1 MARSSGGQSS
11 LSRAVALLE
20 AFDPGTRDL
29 SASQIA
35 ARAGLPLSTAH
46 RIIGELVSLGLL
58 ERLADRRYRMGL
70 RMWELAVRTPGA
82 LGIREIALE
91 TLRSTHARIGQ
102 NLQLG
107 VLQGSQVLYLER
119 LSAPTAA
126 VNFVVVGGRV
136 PFHATSSGLVLV
148 AHVGS
153 VEQQK
158 ALVTSLPKYANA
170 PRPAPEVML
179 RELAEIRRKGFAITR
194 GYVDAAA
201 TAIAVPIKGATG
213 KAVAAISAI
222 VPTDDTREELV
233 LPVLHAAAA
242 SITNAL
248 RRTSEG

>member
-1 MARSSGGQSS
+1 MARSSDGQSS

-20 AFDPGTRDL
+20 TFDTGTRDL

-35 ARAGLPLSTAH
+35 TRAGVPLSTAH

-58 ERLADRRYRMGL
+58 ERLSDRRYRMGL
-70 RMWELAVRTPGA
+70 RLWEIAVRTPGA
-82 LGIREIALE
+82 LGIREIALD
-91 TLRSTHARIGQ
+91 TLRATHARIGQ

-107 VLQGSQVLYLER
+107 VLQGTEVLYLER
-119 LSAPTAA
+119 LSTPTAA
-126 VNFVVVGGRV
+126 VNFVVVGGRI

-148 AHVGS
+148 AHLDS
-153 VEQQK
+153 AEQQRTL
-158 ALVTSLPKYANA
+158 ASPLPKYAST
-170 PRPAPEVML
+170 PLPAPNAMAQ
-179 RELAEIRRKGFAITR
+179 ELAEIRRNGFAITR
-194 GYVDAAA
+194 GYIDAAA
-201 TAIAVPIKGATG
+201 TSIAVPIKGATG

-242 SITNAL
+242 SITKAI